1 MIALATPPL
10 IRMRTGNSAR
20 TTMIAIAPATTK
32 PYPNKES
39 VTVGPGLDFNGRP
52 ERQPRNS
59 DG

>member
-10 IRMRTGNSAR
+10 IRMRTGNNAR

-32 PYPNKES
+32 PYPNEES
-39 VTVGPGLDFNGRP
+39 TTVGPCLDFDGGP